1 MEPGLAMTRPRL
13 RSSRFKPR
21 TRAPRLSPAS
31 ALSRLLWNISMPK
44 RGETHG
50 RRVWGQREGTRAGGG
65 SAGGDVI
72 LEALGPKAASCT
84 CHHSAN
90 ILAVSQE
97 FTLVS
102 FLQNATFE
110 RACHHCAPDWD
121 GTGQGIRDT
130 G

>member
-1 MEPGLAMTRPRL
+1 M
-13 RSSRFKPR
+13 
-21 TRAPRLSPAS
+21 
-31 ALSRLLWNISMPK
+31 
-44 RGETHG
+44 
-50 RRVWGQREGTRAGGG
+50 WGQREGTGASVGRRCHP
-65 SAGGDVI
+65 S
-72 LEALGPKAASCT
+72 LGPKAASCT

-110 RACHHCAPDWD
+110 RACHHCAPAWE